1 MNNTAIK
8 EYLVSML
15 NAAKSNLAK
24 YEADG
29 DDERAIIA
37 GKSMVEM
44 FETEIAAL
52 NR

>member
-1 MNNTAIK
+1 MNNAAIK

-15 NAAKSNLAK
+15 NAAKANLIK

-29 DDERAIIA
+29 DERAVIA

-44 FETEIAAL
+44 FEIEIAVL
-52 NR
+52 DR